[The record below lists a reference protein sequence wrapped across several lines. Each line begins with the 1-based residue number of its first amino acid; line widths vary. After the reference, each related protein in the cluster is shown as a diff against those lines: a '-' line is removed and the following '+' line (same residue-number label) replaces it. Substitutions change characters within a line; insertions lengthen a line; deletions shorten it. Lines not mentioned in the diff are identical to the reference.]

1 MSAGRGIVSGVN
13 GLLVGRS
20 SELARLARVLQSA
33 ADGVAGV
40 ALVGGDAGI
49 GKTRLITELAAE
61 ARERGFNVLV
71 GQCAELGDALPY
83 LPLADALRGAEP
95 GVREAAAAH
104 PMLGQLLPG
113 TESAPST
120 GLTQQRLFG
129 SLLGLL
135 ADVQPVLFVIEDLHW
150 ADRSTRDLLVFL
162 SRMVQTERVC
172 VVGTYRTDDLHRRH
186 PLRSVLAELKRLPT
200 VTNVELG
207 PLGSGEM
214 SDYVATLGEVDAQ
227 ELGLI
232 VSRADGNPFYAEEL
246 FAAMAE
252 GDSLPDGLASLL
264 MSRVEVLSE
273 AGQRVLR
280 AAAVAGRRVEDELLR
295 EVSGLPLAEFE
306 EAVREIV
313 SRGLLRVHGYGYA
326 FRHALLQEAVYTDLL
341 PGERTRLHAAFARL
355 LSSPAELAHHYLAGH
370 DLAGALAAS
379 VEAGREAERV
389 GAPAEAHRHYDRA
402 LGLWDRV
409 DDAARLAGEG
419 RAELAF
425 RSAVMAADSGDNH
438 RAVVQLR
445 ALPQTSEVSERLA
458 YYLSEMDDRPG
469 AVAAAERAV
478 ESAGDQVALA
488 RALAT
493 YARALL
499 WTARHQDVE
508 AMCARALETA
518 RAAGARD
525 AEVGALLTLATF
537 VEHRGDVARAH
548 ELVETAMAEP
558 SGDLAMDLRA
568 RFHHARIHHEQGL
581 LTQAAEV
588 ADDGIR
594 MALGNGLKWSTYG
607 TDLRFLRFLIH
618 YVAGEWDQAE
628 SVAAG
633 FGARV
638 GTLQEATLSSFA
650 LFIEVA
656 RDLPAVEGRLS
667 WLRPFWSDELAVYMS
682 RGLAAEHSLWHGD
695 PAGALDHVRAALA
708 PLIEGDVG
716 VLRPTAIGLWALAEL
731 GTTEGADELLARA
744 RLAVEAG
751 PMGQGGHMG
760 PEGRAWALRVEAE
773 WQRVHGRLDVE
784 LWRRVVEAFDF
795 GFVYETARA
804 RWRLAEALLVAG
816 DREAAQAE
824 WELARETAGK
834 LRAVPL
840 ESALQDF
847 GRRARFAGVGGMSGG
862 AGGGRQG
869 GGQGGAQSGGRGGGQ
884 SGGQSGG
891 QGGGL
896 SGGHG
901 DGGLTAREVEV
912 LRLVAEGLTNRE
924 IAERLFIAQKTVS
937 VHVSNILG
945 KLSVST
951 RTQAAA
957 AARQRGLLG

>member
-1 MSAGRGIVSGVN
+1 MN

-20 SELARLARVLQSA
+20 AELARLVRVLRSA
-33 ADGVAGV
+33 AEGTAGV

-49 GKTRLITELAAE
+49 GKTRLTTELVSE
-61 ARERGFNVLV
+61 ARERGFNVMV

-95 GVREAAAAH
+95 AVREAAAAH

-207 PLGSGEM
+207 PLDSGDM
-214 SDYVATLGEVDAQ
+214 SDYIATLGRVDAQ

-313 SRGLLRVHGYGYA
+313 SRGLLRVDGYGYA

-355 LSSPAELAHHYLAGH
+355 LTAPAELAHHYLAGH
-370 DLAGALAAS
+370 DLAGALTAS
-379 VEAGREAERV
+379 AQAGRLAERL
-389 GAPAEAHRHYDRA
+389 GAPAEAHSHYDQA
-402 LGLWDRV
+402 LSLWERV
-409 DDAARLAGEG
+409 PDAAERAGES

-438 RAVVQLR
+438 RAITQLR
-445 ALPQTSEVSERLA
+445 ALPQASEVDERLA
-458 YYLSEMDDRPG
+458 YYLWEADDPAG
-469 AVAAAERAV
+469 AMAAAQRAV
-478 ESAGDQVALA
+478 ETAPDEPALA

-493 YARALL
+493 QARTLL
-499 WTARHQDVE
+499 WSARHHEVE
-508 AMCARALETA
+508 DLTARALETA
-518 RAAGARD
+518 RAAGAKD
-525 AEVGALLTLATF
+525 AEVGALLTLATY
-537 VEHRGDVARAH
+537 VEHRGDVHRAH
-548 ELVETAMAEP
+548 ELVETASAEGT
-558 SGDLAMDLRA
+558 GDLAMDLRA
-568 RFHHARIHHEQGL
+568 RFHHARIHYEQGL
-581 LTQAAEV
+581 LAQAAEV
-588 ADDGIR
+588 ADEGIKL
-594 MALGNGLKWSTYG
+594 AVETGLNWSTYG
-607 TDLRFLRFLIH
+607 TDLRFLRFLVH
-618 YVAGEWDQAE
+618 YVAGEWDEAE
-628 SVAAG
+628 VVAAG

-638 GTLQEATLSSFA
+638 GTLPEAILSSFA
-650 LFIEVA
+650 LFIEVG
-656 RDLPAVEGRLS
+656 RDLPAVGARLS

-682 RGLAAEHSLWHGD
+682 RGLAAEHALWHGD
-695 PAGALDHVRAALA
+695 PAAALDHVHAAMA
-708 PLIEGDVG
+708 PLVEGDAST
-716 VLRPTAIGLWALAEL
+716 LRLVSVGLWALAEL
-731 GTTEGADELLARA
+731 GTTKGADELMARA
-744 RLAVEAG
+744 RLAVDSG
-751 PMGQGGHMG
+751 PTGERGHLG
-760 PEGRAWALRVEAE
+760 PEGVAWALRAEAE
-773 WQRVHGRLDVE
+773 WHRVHGRLDVD
-784 LWRRVVEAFDF
+784 LWRRVVTAFGF
-795 GFVYETARA
+795 GFVYEEARA
-804 RWRLAEALLVAG
+804 RWRLSEALLAAG
-816 DREAAQAE
+816 ERGAAQVE

-834 LRAVPL
+834 LRATPL
-840 ESALQDF
+840 ESALAEF
-847 GRRARFAGVGGMSGG
+847 GRRARFG
-862 AGGGRQG
+862 G
-869 GGQGGAQSGGRGGGQ
+869 GGQ
-884 SGGQSGG
+884 
-891 QGGGL
+891 
-896 SGGHG
+896 G
-901 DGGLTAREVEV
+901 DGGLTAREIEV

-945 KLSVST
+945 KLEVST

-957 AARQRGLLG
+957 AARERGLLS

>member
-1 MSAGRGIVSGVN
+1 MN

-20 SELARLARVLQSA
+20 TELAGLVRVLA
-33 ADGVAGV
+33 AAGDGVAGV

-49 GKTRLITELAAE
+49 GKTRLITELAGE

-95 GVREAAAAH
+95 VVREAAAAH

-113 TESAPST
+113 TESAPSA

-129 SLLGLL
+129 SLLSLL

-162 SRMVQTERVC
+162 SRMVQSERVC

-200 VTNVELG
+200 VMSVELG

-214 SDYVATLGEVDAQ
+214 SDYVTTLGEVDAQ
-227 ELGLI
+227 GLGLI

-295 EVSGLPLAEFE
+295 EVSGLPLDEFE

-313 SRGLLRVHGYGYA
+313 SRGLLKVRGHGYT

-341 PGERTRLHAAFARL
+341 PGERTRLHAALARL
-355 LSSPAELAHHYLAGH
+355 LTSPAELAHHHLAGH

-389 GAPAEAHRHYDRA
+389 GAPAEAHSHYDRA

-409 DDAARLAGEG
+409 DDAERLAGET
-419 RAELAF
+419 RLELAF
-425 RSAVMAADSGDNH
+425 RSAVMAADSGDKH
-438 RAVVQLR
+438 RAVVQLK

-458 YYLSEMDDRPG
+458 YYLYESDDAEG
-469 AVAAAERAV
+469 AIAAAERAV
-478 ESAGDQVALA
+478 ASADDDAALA
-488 RALAT
+488 RAMAT
-493 YARALL
+493 KARTLV
-499 WTARHQDVE
+499 WSPRHQEVE
-508 AMCARALETA
+508 ALTNGALETA
-518 RAAGARD
+518 RKAGARD
-525 AEVGALLTLATF
+525 AEVGAMLTQAIV
-537 VEHRGDVARAH
+537 VEYRGDVQRAH
-548 ELVETAMAEP
+548 ELVDSAMSRP

-568 RFHHARIHHEQGL
+568 RFHHARIHYEQGL
-581 LTQAAEV
+581 LAHAAEV
-588 ADDGIR
+588 ADDGIKV
-594 MALGNGLKWSTYG
+594 ASENGLKWSTYG

-628 SVAAG
+628 AVAVG

-638 GTLQEATLSSFA
+638 GTVPEATLSSFA

-656 RDLPAVEGRLS
+656 RGLPAVEDRLS
-667 WLRPFWSDELAVYMS
+667 WLRPFWSDELVSYMS
-682 RGLAAEHSLWHGD
+682 RGLAAEHALWRGD
-695 PAGALDHVRAALA
+695 PAAALDHVRAVIAA
-708 PLIEGDVG
+708 QIDGDAGNIRMAAV
-716 VLRPTAIGLWALAEL
+716 GLWALADL
-731 GTTEGADELLARA
+731 GVTDGADDLRAHA
-744 RLAVEAG
+744 RLAIESG
-751 PMGQGGHMG
+751 PTGEGVHLG

-773 WQRVHGRLDVE
+773 WHRVHGRYDVE
-784 LWRRVVEAFDF
+784 LWRQVVEAFGF
-795 GFVYETARA
+795 GFVYESARA
-804 RWRLAEALLVAG
+804 RWRLAEALLAAG
-816 DREAAQAE
+816 EREAAQAE
-824 WELARETAGK
+824 WELAREAAGR
-834 LRAVPL
+834 LGAVPL
-840 ESALQDF
+840 ENALLDF
-847 GRRARFAGVGGMSGG
+847 GRRARFAGPGQG
-862 AGGGRQG
+862 AGHGSGSAS
-869 GGQGGAQSGGRGGGQ
+869 GAGSG
-884 SGGQSGG
+884 
-891 QGGGL
+891 
-896 SGGHG
+896 
-901 DGGLTAREVEV
+901 DAGLTAREVEV

-924 IAERLFIAQKTVS
+924 AAERLFIAQKTVS

-945 KLSVST
+945 KLGVST

-957 AARQRGLLG
+957 EARKLGLLG

>member
-1 MSAGRGIVSGVN
+1 MN

-20 SELARLARVLQSA
+20 AELARLVRVLQSA
-33 ADGVAGV
+33 AEGMAGV

-49 GKTRLITELAAE
+49 GKTRLVAELVSE
-61 ARERGFNVLV
+61 ARERGFHVLV
-71 GQCAELGDALPY
+71 GQCAELGDSLPY

-95 GVREAAAAH
+95 AVREAAAAH

-113 TESAPST
+113 TESVPST

-135 ADVQPVLFVIEDLHW
+135 ADIQPVLFVIEDLHW

-162 SRMVQTERVC
+162 SRMVQSERVC
-172 VVGTYRTDDLHRRH
+172 VAGTYRTDDLHRRH

-200 VTNVELG
+200 VTGVELG
-207 PLGSGEM
+207 PLASGDM

-227 ELGLI
+227 ELGVI

-264 MSRVEVLSE
+264 MTRVEVLSE

-313 SRGLLRVHGYGYA
+313 SRGLLRVDGYGYA

-355 LSSPAELAHHYLAGH
+355 LTSPAELAYHHLAGH
-370 DLAGALAAS
+370 ELAGALSAS
-379 VEAGREAERV
+379 VEAGRLAERL
-389 GAPAEAHRHYDRA
+389 GAPAEAHSHYDRA

-409 DDAARLAGEG
+409 EGAADLVGES
-419 RAELAF
+419 RERLAF

-438 RAVVQLR
+438 RAAVQLR
-445 ALPQTSEVSERLA
+445 ALPPTSEVSERLA
-458 YYLSEMDDRPG
+458 YYLYEADQPG
-469 AVAAAERAV
+469 AIAAAERAV
-478 ESAGDQVALA
+478 ESAEDQAALA

-493 YARALL
+493 HARTLL
-499 WTARHQDVE
+499 WSDRHRDVE
-508 AMCARALETA
+508 AVTARALETA
-518 RAAGARD
+518 RAAGVRD
-525 AEVGALLTLATF
+525 AEVGALLSLATY
-537 VEHRGDVARAH
+537 VELRGDLDKAH
-548 ELVETAMAEP
+548 ELIETASAEG

-568 RFHHARIHHEQGL
+568 RFHHARIHYEQGL
-581 LTQAAEV
+581 LAEAAEV

-594 MALGNGLKWSTYG
+594 VAFETGLKWSTYG

-628 SVAAG
+628 AVASG
-633 FGARV
+633 FGTRV
-638 GTLQEATLSSFA
+638 GTLPEAILSSFA

-656 RDLPAVEGRLS
+656 RDLPAVGERLS
-667 WLRPFWSDELAVYMS
+667 RLRPFWYSELAAYMS
-682 RGLAAEHSLWHGD
+682 RGLAAEHALWHGD
-695 PAGALDHVRAALA
+695 PAAALDHVRAVMA
-708 PLIEGDVG
+708 PMVDGEAG
-716 VLRPTAIGLWALAEL
+716 VLRMAAIGLWALAEL
-731 GTTEGADELLARA
+731 GTTEGADELRARA
-744 RLAVEAG
+744 RLAVDSG
-751 PMGQGGHMG
+751 PTGEPGHLG
-760 PEGRAWALRVEAE
+760 PEGLAWAVRVEAE
-773 WQRVHGRLDVE
+773 WHRVHGRLDVE

-795 GFVYETARA
+795 GFVYEVARA
-804 RWRLAEALLVAG
+804 RWRLAEALLAAG
-816 DREAAQAE
+816 DRDEAQAQ
-824 WELARETAGK
+824 WALARETAGK
-834 LRAVPL
+834 LRAAPL
-840 ESALQDF
+840 ENALLEF
-847 GRRARFAGVGGMSGG
+847 GRRARFG
-862 AGGGRQG
+862 G
-869 GGQGGAQSGGRGGGQ
+869 GGQ
-884 SGGQSGG
+884 
-891 QGGGL
+891 
-896 SGGHG
+896 G

-945 KLSVST
+945 KLEVST

-957 AARQRGLLG
+957 AGRQRGLLA

>member
-1 MSAGRGIVSGVN
+1 MN

-20 SELARLARVLQSA
+20 AELARLVRVLRSA
-33 ADGVAGV
+33 AEGTAGV

-49 GKTRLITELAAE
+49 GKTRLTTELVSE
-61 ARERGFNVLV
+61 ARERGFNVMV

-95 GVREAAAAH
+95 AVREAAAAH

-207 PLGSGEM
+207 PLDSGDM
-214 SDYVATLGEVDAQ
+214 SDYIATLGRVDAQ

-313 SRGLLRVHGYGYA
+313 SRGLLRVDGYGYA

-355 LSSPAELAHHYLAGH
+355 LTAPAELAHHYLAGH
-370 DLAGALAAS
+370 DLAGALTAS
-379 VEAGREAERV
+379 AQAGRLAERL
-389 GAPAEAHRHYDRA
+389 GAPAEAHSHYDQA
-402 LGLWDRV
+402 LSLWERV
-409 DDAARLAGEG
+409 PDAAERAGES

-438 RAVVQLR
+438 RAITQLR
-445 ALPQTSEVSERLA
+445 ALPQASEVDERLA
-458 YYLSEMDDRPG
+458 YYLWEADDPAG
-469 AVAAAERAV
+469 AMAAAQRAV
-478 ESAGDQVALA
+478 ETAPDEPALA

-493 YARALL
+493 QARTLL
-499 WTARHQDVE
+499 WSARHHEVE
-508 AMCARALETA
+508 DLTARALETA
-518 RAAGARD
+518 RAAGAKD
-525 AEVGALLTLATF
+525 AEVGALLTLATY
-537 VEHRGDVARAH
+537 VEHRGDVHRAH
-548 ELVETAMAEP
+548 ELVETASAEGT
-558 SGDLAMDLRA
+558 GDLAMDLRA
-568 RFHHARIHHEQGL
+568 RFHHARIHYEQGL
-581 LTQAAEV
+581 LAQAAEV
-588 ADDGIR
+588 ADEGIKL
-594 MALGNGLKWSTYG
+594 AVETGLNWSTYG
-607 TDLRFLRFLIH
+607 TDLRFLRFLVH
-618 YVAGEWDQAE
+618 YVAGEWDEAE
-628 SVAAG
+628 VVAAG

-638 GTLQEATLSSFA
+638 GTLPEAILSSFA
-650 LFIEVA
+650 LFIEVG
-656 RDLPAVEGRLS
+656 RDLPAVGARLS

-682 RGLAAEHSLWHGD
+682 RGLAAEHALWHGD
-695 PAGALDHVRAALA
+695 PAAALDHVHAAMA
-708 PLIEGDVG
+708 PLVEGDAST
-716 VLRPTAIGLWALAEL
+716 LRLVSVGLWALAEL
-731 GTTEGADELLARA
+731 GTTKGADELMARA
-744 RLAVEAG
+744 RLAVDSG
-751 PMGQGGHMG
+751 PTGERGHLG
-760 PEGRAWALRVEAE
+760 PEGVAWALRAEAE
-773 WQRVHGRLDVE
+773 WHRVHGRLDVD
-784 LWRRVVEAFDF
+784 LWRRVVTAFGF
-795 GFVYETARA
+795 GFVYEEARA
-804 RWRLAEALLVAG
+804 RWRLSEALLAAG
-816 DREAAQAE
+816 ERGAAQVE

-834 LRAVPL
+834 LRATPL
-840 ESALQDF
+840 ESAL
-847 GRRARFAGVGGMSGG
+847 
-862 AGGGRQG
+862 
-869 GGQGGAQSGGRGGGQ
+869 
-884 SGGQSGG
+884 
-891 QGGGL
+891 
-896 SGGHG
+896 
-901 DGGLTAREVEV
+901 
-912 LRLVAEGLTNRE
+912 AE
-924 IAERLFIAQKTVS
+924 F
-937 VHVSNILG
+937 
-945 KLSVST
+945 
-951 RTQAAA
+951 
-957 AARQRGLLG
+957 

>member
-1 MSAGRGIVSGVN
+1 MN
-13 GLLVGRS
+13 GLLVGRAA
-20 SELARLARVLQSA
+20 ELSRLVRVLRSA
-33 ADGVAGV
+33 TEGTAGV

-49 GKTRLITELAAE
+49 GKTRLISELVE
-61 ARERGFNVLV
+61 QARERGFHVLV

-95 GVREAAAAH
+95 RVREAAAAH
-104 PMLGQLLPG
+104 PLLGQLLPG

-162 SRMVQTERVC
+162 SRMVQAEQVC

-200 VTNVELG
+200 VTGVELG
-207 PLGSGEM
+207 PLSRGEL
-214 SDYVATLGEVDAQ
+214 SDYVTTLGQVDAH
-227 ELGLI
+227 ELGEI
-232 VSRADGNPFYAEEL
+232 VARADGNPFYAEEL
-246 FAAMAE
+246 FAALAE

-273 AGQRVLR
+273 PSQRVLR

-313 SRGLLRVHGYGYA
+313 SRGLLRVDGFGYT

-355 LSSPAELAHHYLAGH
+355 LTEPAELAHHYLAGH
-370 DLAGALAAS
+370 DLEGALKAS
-379 VEAGREAERV
+379 VEAGRLAERL
-389 GAPAEAHRHYDRA
+389 GAPAEAHSHYDRA

-409 DDAARLAGEG
+409 GDAPELAGEG

-445 ALPQTSEVSERLA
+445 ALPPTSEVSERLA
-458 YYLSEMDDRPG
+458 YYLYETDDQQG
-469 AVAAAERAV
+469 AIAAAERAV
-478 ESAGDQVALA
+478 ETAADERALA

-493 YARALL
+493 QARTLL
-499 WTARHQDVE
+499 WSPRHRDVE
-508 AMCARALETA
+508 ALATRALETA

-525 AEVGALLTLATF
+525 AEVGALLTLATH
-537 VEHRGDVARAH
+537 VEYRGDVARAH
-548 ELVETAMAEP
+548 ELVETASAH
-558 SGDLAMDLRA
+558 STGDLAMDLRA
-568 RFHHARIHHEQGL
+568 RFHHARIHYEQGKL
-581 LTQAAEV
+581 AQAAEV
-588 ADDGIR
+588 ADNGIR
-594 MALGNGLKWSTYG
+594 LALDTGLRWSTYG

-628 SVAAG
+628 AVAAT
-633 FGARV
+633 FPVRV
-638 GTLQEATLSSFA
+638 GTQPEATLSSFS
-650 LFIEVA
+650 LFVEVG
-656 RDLPAVEGRLS
+656 RGLPGVETRLS
-667 WLRPFWSDELAVYMS
+667 WLRPFWSDDLVSYMS
-682 RGLAAEHSLWHGD
+682 RGLAAEHALWQGD
-695 PAGALDHVRAALA
+695 PATALEHVRAALA
-708 PLIEGDVG
+708 PLMPGEAG
-716 VLRPTAIGLWALAEL
+716 VLRLCAVGLAAMAAL
-731 GTTEGADELLARA
+731 GTTDGADDLLERV
-744 RLAVEAG
+744 RVVVDHG
-751 PMGQGGHMG
+751 PVGEGGALG
-760 PEGRAWALRVEAE
+760 PEGLAWALRTEAE
-773 WQRVHGRLDVE
+773 WHRVHGRHDVE
-784 LWRRVVEAFDF
+784 LWRRVVAAFDF
-795 GFVYETARA
+795 GFVYEVARA
-804 RWRLAEALLVAG
+804 RWRLAEALLAHG

-834 LRAVPL
+834 LRAAPL
-840 ESALQDF
+840 ENALLEF
-847 GRRARFAGVGGMSGG
+847 GRRARFGNGSGPAGSGSGG
-862 AGGGRQG
+862 EGM
-869 GGQGGAQSGGRGGGQ
+869 
-884 SGGQSGG
+884 
-891 QGGGL
+891 
-896 SGGHG
+896 
-901 DGGLTAREVEV
+901 LTAREVEV

-937 VHVSNILG
+937 VHVSNILA
-945 KLSVST
+945 KLEVST

-957 AARQRGLLG
+957 AARRQGLLT

>member
-1 MSAGRGIVSGVN
+1 MN
-13 GLLVGRS
+13 GLLVGRAA
-20 SELARLARVLQSA
+20 ELARLVRVLRSA
-33 ADGVAGV
+33 IEGTAGV

-49 GKTRLITELAAE
+49 GKTRLVAELVAQ

-95 GVREAAAAH
+95 AVREAAAAH

-113 TESAPST
+113 MESVPST

-135 ADVQPVLFVIEDLHW
+135 SGVQPVLFVIEDLHW

-162 SRMVQTERVC
+162 SRMVQTEQVC

-200 VTNVELG
+200 VTGVELG
-207 PLGSGEM
+207 PLGSGDM
-214 SDYVATLGEVDAQ
+214 SDYVATLGAVDAR
-227 ELGLI
+227 ELGEI

-246 FAAMAE
+246 FAALAE

-313 SRGLLRVHGYGYA
+313 SRGLLRVDGYGYA

-355 LSSPAELAHHYLAGH
+355 LTSPAELAHHYLAGH

-379 VEAGREAERV
+379 AEAGRLAERL
-389 GAPAEAHRHYDRA
+389 GAPAEAHSHYDQA

-409 DDAARLAGEG
+409 ENAAELAGES
-419 RAELAF
+419 RARLAF

-445 ALPQTSEVSERLA
+445 ALSPTSEVCERLA
-458 YYLSEMDDRPG
+458 YYLYETDDQTG
-469 AVAAAERAV
+469 AIAAAERAV
-478 ESAGDQVALA
+478 QSAEDESTRA

-493 YARALL
+493 HARTLL
-499 WTARHQDVE
+499 WSPRHREVE
-508 AMCARALETA
+508 ALATRALETA

-525 AEVGALLTLATF
+525 AEVGALLTLATH
-537 VEHRGDVARAH
+537 VEYRGDVARAH
-548 ELVETAMAEP
+548 ELVQTASAQDT
-558 SGDLAMDLRA
+558 GDLAMDLRA
-568 RFHHARIHHEQGL
+568 RFHHARIHYDQGL
-581 LTQAAEV
+581 LAEAAEA
-588 ADDGIR
+588 ADEGIR
-594 MALGNGLKWSTYG
+594 MAFETGLKWSTYG

-628 SVAAG
+628 AVAG
-633 FGARV
+633 SFGARV
-638 GTLQEATLSSFA
+638 GTLHEATLSSFA

-656 RDLPAVEGRLS
+656 RGLPAVEGRLG
-667 WLRPFWSDELAVYMS
+667 WLRPFWSDELASYMS
-682 RGLAAEHSLWHGD
+682 RGLAAEHALWQGD
-695 PAGALDHVRAALA
+695 PATALEHVRAVMATLIPGEAGILRLA
-708 PLIEGDVG
+708 TV
-716 VLRPTAIGLWALAEL
+716 GLWALAEL
-731 GTTEGADELLARA
+731 GTTEGADDLLSRA
-744 RLAVEAG
+744 RFAIEHG
-751 PMGQGGHMG
+751 FTGEGGHLG
-760 PEGRAWALRVEAE
+760 PEGRAWALRAEAE
-773 WQRVHGRLDVE
+773 WQRVHGRHDVE
-784 LWRRVVEAFDF
+784 LWRRVVSAFDF
-795 GFVYETARA
+795 GFVYEVART

-824 WELARETAGK
+824 WELAREAAGK
-834 LRAVPL
+834 LRAAPL
-840 ESALQDF
+840 ENALLEF
-847 GRRARFAGVGGMSGG
+847 GRRARF
-862 AGGGRQG
+862 GGGGPG
-869 GGQGGAQSGGRGGGQ
+869 GGGPG
-884 SGGQSGG
+884 
-891 QGGGL
+891 
-896 SGGHG
+896 
-901 DGGLTAREVEV
+901 GGLTAREVEV

-924 IAERLFIAQKTVS
+924 IAERLFIAHKTVS

-945 KLSVST
+945 KLEVST

-957 AARQRGLLG
+957 AARQRGLLT